1 MLLGLLTYVIV
12 RQKSMIADILTE
24 LLIKDE
30 YIRLRNRLLD
40 LWLYLYLDL
49 CSVCIGIYN
58 TTLA

>member
-1 MLLGLLTYVIV
+1 
-12 RQKSMIADILTE
+12 MIADILTE
-24 LLIKDE
+24 PLIKDE